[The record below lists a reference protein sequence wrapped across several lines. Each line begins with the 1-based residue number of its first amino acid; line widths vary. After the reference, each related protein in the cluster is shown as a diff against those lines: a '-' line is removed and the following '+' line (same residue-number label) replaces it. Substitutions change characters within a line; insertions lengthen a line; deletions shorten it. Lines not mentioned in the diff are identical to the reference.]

1 MLFLDRLPDLLRVSR
16 VAAPAPDEP
25 HWHLE
30 FLGVDPDR
38 QGQGVGSQVL
48 SFGLR
53 RADEA
58 GFACGLETS
67 NERNLALYRRFGFE
81 IRGEARPFRSGPP
94 VWSMWRPASSPI
106 LLAR

>member
-1 MLFLDRLPDLLRVSR
+1 MFDAGPRRRPG
-16 VAAPAPDEP
+16 P
-25 HWHLE
+25 
-30 FLGVDPDR
+30 
-38 QGQGVGSQVL
+38 GSKGL

-67 NERNLALYRRFGFE
+67 NERNLARYRRFGFE

-94 VWSMWRPASSPI
+94 VWSMWRPASNPI
-106 LLAR
+106 LLARRPSTSRSLRRARRVSLAAARASPSGA